1 MLGYFILRTLA
12 PRSRALHAVTPAE
25 PDVPLRV
32 CFGEH
37 FFSLIRGKR
46 IIDYGCGEGRQ
57 CVEMAQRGA
66 ARVVGID
73 INEQWLANGRRLA
86 QRAGVADRCAFVRST
101 SEPADL
107 IISKDSFEHYP
118 DPPATL
124 RDMARLLKPGGR
136 LLIAFGPP
144 WLHPHGGHL
153 FSIFPW
159 AHLLFSERA
168 LLRWRSD
175 FKADGAA
182 RFAEVEGGLNQM
194 TLARF
199 EQLIAQSPF
208 TATHFDTVPIK
219 GLPFLRFWLFREFGS
234 ALICCHLVLQTM
246 LV

>member
-1 MLGYFILRTLA
+1 MLGYFMLRALA
-12 PRSRALHAVTPAE
+12 PRSRALHAVTPAS
-25 PDVPLRV
+25 PDVPLSV

-37 FFSLIRGKR
+37 FFSLIRGQS

-57 CVEMAQRGA
+57 CVEMAQQGA

-73 INEQWLANGRRLA
+73 INEHWLANGRRLA

-107 IISKDSFEHYP
+107 IISKDSFEHYIN
-118 DPPATL
+118 PPETL
-124 RDMARLLKPGGR
+124 RDMARLLKPEGR

-153 FSIFPW
+153 FSVFPW

-168 LLRWRSD
+168 LLRWRAD
-175 FKADGAA
+175 FKADGAT

-208 TATHFDTVPIK
+208 TATYFATVPIK
-219 GLPFLRFWLFREFGS
+219 GLPFLRSWLFREFGS

-246 LV
+246 L